1 MRWRLM
7 RRRLTISAP
16 RMAVRSAL
24 PWPLRWAVA
33 ALMLGF
39 SAALALWAFEWGK
52 EIAGLERDVQH
63 QLEQT
68 RLELQAATAEVVQWR
83 NDATTSAALLTTERA
98 TQEQLLQQIRQL
110 EADNRSLRSDLGLFE
125 RLLPAPAGDTMGIR
139 GLRLERVSEVQI
151 QWQALLIQPAKNAR
165 EFQGT
170 LEITLAGTDAGRPWS
185 QTARLPQPIAI
196 RQYLRLEGLVD
207 VPPQSVIKT
216 LTAKVLQGDKMLATQ
231 VLQLM

>member
-1 MRWRLM
+1 MRWRLL

-24 PWPLRWAVA
+24 PWPVRWLLG
-33 ALMLGF
+33 ALVLGF
-39 SAALALWAFEWGK
+39 SAALALWAFEFGK
-52 EIAGLERDVQH
+52 EIAGLERDAQR

-68 RLELQAATAEVVQWR
+68 RTELQAMSAEVARLRAEAGV
-83 NDATTSAALLTTERA
+83 SASLMTTERA

-125 RLLPAPAGDTMGIR
+125 RLLPAPAGDAMGIR
-139 GLRLERVSEVQI
+139 GLRLERLADTQI
-151 QWQALLIQPAKNAR
+151 QWQALLMQPAKNAR

-170 LEITLAGTDAGRPWS
+170 LEITLSGTDGAKPWS

-196 RQYLRLEGLVD
+196 RQYLRVQGLID
-207 VPPQSVIKT
+207 VPAQSVIKT
-216 LTAKVLQGDKMLATQ
+216 LTAKVLQGDKVLVTQ
-231 VLQLM
+231 VLRLI